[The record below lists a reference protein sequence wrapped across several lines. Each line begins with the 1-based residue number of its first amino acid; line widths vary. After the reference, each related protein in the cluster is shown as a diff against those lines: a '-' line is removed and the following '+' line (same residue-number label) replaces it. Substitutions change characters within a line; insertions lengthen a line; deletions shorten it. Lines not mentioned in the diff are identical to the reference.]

1 MHSVQTKHMVS
12 ICEAGGPMP
21 QHGNGDEVAIPRAQ
35 RVLVVDDHAIL
46 RRGLRGLL
54 ELSPGWEWCGEADS
68 GEASILAAPELIPD
82 VMIMDVSMPGIGGIA
97 ATRAIHA
104 ALSQLKIVLH
114 TLHKSA
120 ELVRIGLAA
129 GATGYVVKTDS
140 EEQMLAAL
148 EAVLRGEVYVT
159 PSFGPEVTAMLGKK
173 LPAKKR
179 APREKDIRG
188 Q

>member
-1 MHSVQTKHMVS
+1 
-12 ICEAGGPMP
+12 
-21 QHGNGDEVAIPRAQ
+21 VAIARAR

-54 ELSPGWEWCGEADS
+54 ELSPGWECCGEADS
-68 GEASILAAPELIPD
+68 GEASILAAPKLAPD
-82 VMIMDVSMPGIGGIA
+82 VMIMDVSMPGMGGIA

-104 ALSQLKIVLH
+104 AVPQVKIVLH
-114 TLHKSA
+114 TLYKSA

-129 GATGYVVKTDS
+129 GATGYVVKTDP

-159 PSFGPEVTAMLGKK
+159 PSFGPEVIAMIAKRLA
-173 LPAKKR
+173 AKKR
-179 APREKDIRG
+179 AAREKDVRG